1 MSPSR
6 FLAFDI
12 EKKSKTKTQNPKYSR
27 SCSLTDYEGILSTDT
42 VLNSTNCKK
51 LIAVVTFLCG
61 DQVPETMQLEEGN
74 AYCGSYLR
82 VSPSWSH
89 CVNSQKKERNK

>member
-1 MSPSR
+1 MSPTR

-12 EKKSKTKTQNPKYSR
+12 EKKSKTKTQNSKYSGF
-27 SCSLTDYEGILSTDT
+27 CSLTDYEGFLLTDT
-42 VLNSTNCKK
+42 VLNFTNYKK

-61 DQVPETMQLEEGN
+61 DQVPETMQLEAGN

-82 VSPSWSH
+82 VSPSWSY
-89 CVNSQKKERNK
+89 CVNRQQTERNK